1 MPLLGRSVQFA
12 VVLAT
17 LASFQI
23 LVPVLMLTKGGPDG
37 ATDLAGFQI
46 YETGFVYFDPGMASA
61 MSIVLIAGLVGVI
74 ALQLRLLRVTWSYE

>member
-1 MPLLGRSVQFA
+1 MPLLGAACSSRWCCLA
-12 VVLAT
+12 RVVPDPRARPD
-17 LASFQI
+17 AHQS
-23 LVPVLMLTKGGPDG
+23 GPDG

-61 MSIVLIAGLVGVI
+61 MSIVLIAGLFGMI